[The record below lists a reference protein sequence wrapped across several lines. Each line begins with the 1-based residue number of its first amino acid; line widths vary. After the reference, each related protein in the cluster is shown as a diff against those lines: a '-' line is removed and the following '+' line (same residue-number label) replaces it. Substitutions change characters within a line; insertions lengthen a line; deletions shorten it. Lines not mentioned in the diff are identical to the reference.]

1 MVINEYSAYHFFEEK
16 GKKEEGGEGEEEKK
30 KLVNYFANLS
40 NFDYLFI
47 FNLKRKNL
55 ELVFVV
61 FN

>member
-1 MVINEYSAYHFFEEK
+1 MVVNEYSAYHFFEEK
-16 GKKEEGGEGEEEKK
+16 GKKEEEREEKM